1 MWAPSP
7 LTAWTFHAFLHL
19 QPRAHSAT
27 CFQRVPGSLAEPRPG
42 HVMQILLPP
51 VKTHSLVSLGAMYFC
66 GPEGHGCALFHSN
79 AQALRAVQG
88 RERSCQGPR
97 RCATTVILGDSAGW
111 CAEQGGP
118 RACGRAAQS
127 DAVRCWGCGPH
138 GWASPS
144 PGPGVTRPRQH
155 FLEETASPGG
165 CVLGAPQQVPT
176 PPTGPPASPLAR
188 ILAPSGDPCPF
199 ITAAPGAPAAGFW
212 RL

>member
-42 HVMQILLPP
+42 HVMRILLPP
-51 VKTHSLVSLGAMYFC
+51 VNTHLLVSSGAMYFC

-79 AQALRAVQG
+79 AQALRALQG
-88 RERSCQGPR
+88 REWSCQGPC

-111 CAEQGGP
+111 CAERSGP

-127 DAVRCWGCGPH
+127 DAVRCWGRGPH

-144 PGPGVTRPRQH
+144 PGPGVTRPRQDSWKKQRPRGAVSWARPSRCPPH
-155 FLEETASPGG
+155 PPVPRPPLSPAFSSFP
-165 CVLGAPQQVPT
+165 VT
-176 PPTGPPASPLAR
+176 PALS
-188 ILAPSGDPCPF
+188 
-199 ITAAPGAPAAGFW
+199 
-212 RL
+212 